1 MLSRTIPLLIN
12 PPPHSYCSATL
23 AVSTNDL
30 SCTVVFQKVVYTA
43 ECLFILRCAS
53 LLCGHNICLMGIR
66 LSGALK
72 EITLALVAR
81 AGYYELQWWIL
92 VTGCHHFSLNFDIFC
107 SSHKLSTCLLQI
119 IHCIS
124 SPEETYFLPTK
135 YLDSTI
141 HCAPSM
147 PNYRTSRI
155 I

>member
-43 ECLFILRCAS
+43 ECPFVLRCAS
-53 LLCGHNICLMGIR
+53 LLCRHG
-66 LSGALK
+66 
-72 EITLALVAR
+72 V
-81 AGYYELQWWIL
+81 
-92 VTGCHHFSLNFDIFC
+92 SLNYFSAQDKIRSSRLLAPVNFSNRPLFHLFC
-107 SSHKLSTCLLQI
+107 SPHKLSACLLQTI
-119 IHCIS
+119 RCIS